1 MHRYRADFPRVTKLT
16 KAESRETMGSQWENF
31 LGNLGEWRGSFTAVN
46 ADGELG
52 ESSPSILNLEQGDE
66 ERLVHFRLRRFSP
79 GDEGGVPIR
88 EVHQEYRSLG
98 KQVVFFDSGSF
109 SKGSLQVAPGTAFGA
124 EFGFIAGDRRH
135 RLVQLHDPEGAL
147 ESLVL
152 IREFRSGSSTSER
165 PALELAALLGPW
177 SGQVA
182 TITADWPEPDIASC
196 ALLIAG
202 GAGQPFQI
210 TTQGG
215 AGLSEN
221 GVGHQ
226 RLLLQ
231 PDSGYCLI
239 PPQVSHRQAFAVE
252 AGWLPE
258 PDRLE
263 RLIRRYDAS
272 GAWVSASHFSV
283 TRGKKD

>member
-1 MHRYRADFPRVTKLT
+1 
-16 KAESRETMGSQWENF
+16 MGSQWDNF
-31 LGNLGEWRGSFTAVN
+31 LGNLGEWRGSFTALN
-46 ADGELG
+46 ADGEVG
-52 ESSPSILNLEQGDE
+52 ESTPSILNLERGDE
-66 ERLVHFRLRRFSP
+66 ERLVHFRLRRFNP

-152 IREFRSGSSTSER
+152 IREFRSGSGASER
-165 PALELAALLGPW
+165 PALELDALLGAW

-182 TITADWPEPDIASC
+182 TITADWPEPEIASC

-202 GAGQPFQI
+202 GAGQPLQI
-210 TTQGG
+210 TSQGG
-215 AGLSEN
+215 DGISEN
-221 GVGHQ
+221 GGAHQ
-226 RLLLQ
+226 RLMLQ
-231 PDSGYCLI
+231 PDSGYCLV
-239 PPQVSHRQAFAVE
+239 PPQVSHRHAFAVE
-252 AGWLPE
+252 AGWLAAPG
-258 PDRLE
+258 RLE
-263 RLIRRYDAS
+263 RLIRHYDSS
-272 GAWVSASHFSV
+272 GAWVSASHFSLTSAV
-283 TRGKKD
+283 LTGDREGNQEGLS